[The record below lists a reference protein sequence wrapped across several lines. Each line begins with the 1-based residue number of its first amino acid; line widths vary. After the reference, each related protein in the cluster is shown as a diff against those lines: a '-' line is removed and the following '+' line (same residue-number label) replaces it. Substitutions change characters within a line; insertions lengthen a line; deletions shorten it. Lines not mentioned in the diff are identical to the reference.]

1 MTSTLVGEVVG
12 SARAAADLHL
22 IAMAC
27 QEAVGGDGQRLFRA
41 VSREVARPHNAA
53 LRAKQVHQRSI
64 RGAGQWAMGRSA
76 LEGAQIQE
84 GLDWG
89 GAAARAN
96 NLHRAAIQ
104 RVR

>member
-1 MTSTLVGEVVG
+1 
-12 SARAAADLHL
+12 
-22 IAMAC
+22 
-27 QEAVGGDGQRLFRA
+27 
-41 VSREVARPHNAA
+41 
-53 LRAKQVHQRSI
+53 
-64 RGAGQWAMGRSA
+64 MGRSA

-104 RVR
+104 RVRCFLDRVVWLRRTEVGDGHVIPGVAVRDAQRRVIERGAIKSDPIVGQSNQERHQL